1 MTTIS
6 IANQKGGVAK
16 TTTALCLANGL
27 QECGYKVLMIDMD
40 PQCNTSSTYK
50 AVQED
55 TNTLYDLLHEDCTI
69 EEAIQETDSGDII
82 SGDNHLAGIE
92 GEFAA
97 HIKNYSLLRKK
108 LTEIADNYDFTIIDT
123 PPNIGFYMTSALVAS
138 DGVIVP
144 LKAEKFAID
153 GLAQIMSNINDAK
166 DVNPD
171 LKIYGVLLTV
181 YDKRTALDTIV
192 HDQLPEIG
200 KEQDFNV
207 FRTSIR
213 TCQQIKEAQSRQVR
227 LFDEYPNCNA
237 AIDYANLIRELL
249 EQLKKEDE

>member
-1 MTTIS
+1 MTTIA

-40 PQCNTSSTYK
+40 PQCNTSSTYR
-50 AVQED
+50 AVQEE
-55 TNTLYDLLHEDCTI
+55 TATLYDLLHEDCTI
-69 EEAIQETDSGDII
+69 EEAIQTTESGDIV
-82 SGDNHLAGIE
+82 SGDSNLAGIE

-97 HIKNYSLLRKK
+97 HIKNYSLLRKALK
-108 LTEIADNYDFTIIDT
+108 TIDDKYDFTIIDT

-138 DGVIVP
+138 SGVIIP

-153 GLAQIMSNINDAK
+153 GLAQIMANINDAR

-171 LKIYGVLLTV
+171 LQIYGVLLTV
-181 YDKRTALDTIV
+181 YDKRTALDTVV
-192 HDQLPEIG
+192 HEQLPEIG
-200 KEQDFNV
+200 KEQGFKV
-207 FRTSIR
+207 FKTSIR

-237 AIDYANLIRELL
+237 AIDYANLIKELL
-249 EQLKKEDE
+249 EEVKK

>member
-1 MTTIS
+1 MITIA

-40 PQCNTSSTYK
+40 PQCNTSSTYR
-50 AVQED
+50 AIQED
-55 TNTLYDLLHEDCTI
+55 TATLYDFLHEECSL
-69 EEAIQETDSGDII
+69 EEAIQTTDSGDIV
-82 SGDNHLAGIE
+82 SGDNNLAGIE

-97 HIKNYSLLRKK
+97 HIKNYSLLRKALK
-108 LTEIADNYDFTIIDT
+108 TIEDRYDFTIIDT

-138 DGVIVP
+138 SGVIIP

-153 GLAQIMSNINDAK
+153 GLAQIMSNINDAR
-166 DVNPD
+166 DVNPQ
-171 LKIYGVLLTV
+171 LEIYGVLLTV
-181 YDKRTALDTIV
+181 YDKRTALDSVV

-200 KEQDFNV
+200 KEQGFKV
-207 FRTSIR
+207 FKTAIR

-237 AIDYANLIRELL
+237 AIDYANLIKELL
-249 EQLKKEDE
+249 EEVNK

>member
-1 MTTIS
+1 MITIT

-27 QECGYKVLMIDMD
+27 QECGYRVLMIDMD
-40 PQCNTSSTYK
+40 PQCNTTTTYK

-55 TNTLYDLLHEDCTI
+55 TNTLYDLLHESCSI
-69 EEAIQETDSGDII
+69 AEAIQTTESGDII
-82 SGDNHLAGIE
+82 SSDVHLAGIE

-97 HIKNYSLLRKK
+97 HIKNYTLLRKK
-108 LTEIADNYDFTIIDT
+108 LREIEDNYDYTIIDT

-153 GLAQIMSNINDAK
+153 GLAQIMGNIKDAR
-166 DVNPD
+166 DVNPS
-171 LKIYGVLLTV
+171 LKVYGVLLTV

-200 KEQDFNV
+200 KEQGFHVFN
-207 FRTSIR
+207 TSIR

-227 LFDEYPNCNA
+227 LFDEYPSCNA
-237 AIDYANLIRELL
+237 AIDYANLIKELL
-249 EQLKKEDE
+249 EIIKKEEK

>member
-1 MTTIS
+1 MITIS

-40 PQCNTSSTYK
+40 PQCNTSSTYR
-50 AVQED
+50 AVQEN
-55 TNTLYDLLHEDCTI
+55 TATLYDFLHEDATL
-69 EEAIQETDSGDII
+69 EEAIQTTDSGDIV
-82 SGDNHLAGIE
+82 SGDNNLAGME

-97 HIKNYSLLRKK
+97 HIKNYSLLKK
-108 LTEIADNYDFTIIDT
+108 ALKTIDDRYDFAIIDT

-138 DGVIVP
+138 SGVIIP

-153 GLAQIMSNINDAK
+153 GLAQIMANINDAK

-181 YDKRTALDTIV
+181 YDKRTALDSLV
-192 HDQLPEIG
+192 HEQLPEIG
-200 KEQDFNV
+200 KQQGFKV
-207 FRTSIR
+207 FKTAIR

-237 AIDYANLIRELL
+237 AIDYANLIKELL
-249 EQLKKEDE
+249 EEVKK

>member
-1 MTTIS
+1 MTTIA

-27 QECGYKVLMIDMD
+27 QECGYRVLMIDMD
-40 PQCNTSSTYK
+40 PQCNSSSTYR
-50 AVQED
+50 AVQEN
-55 TNTLYDLLHEDCTI
+55 TNTLYDFLHEDCTLKD
-69 EEAIQETDSGDII
+69 AIQTTDSGDIV
-82 SGDNHLAGIE
+82 SGDSNLAGIE

-97 HIKNYSLLRKK
+97 HIKNYSLLRKA
-108 LTEIADNYDFTIIDT
+108 LRSIEDQYDFAIIDT

-138 DGVIVP
+138 SGVIIP

-166 DVNPD
+166 DVNPE
-171 LKIYGVLLTV
+171 LEIYGVLLTV
-181 YDKRTALDTIV
+181 YDKRTALDSLV
-192 HDQLPEIG
+192 HAQLPEIG
-200 KEQDFNV
+200 REQGFKVFN
-207 FRTSIR
+207 TSIR

-237 AIDYANLIRELL
+237 AIDYANLIKELL
-249 EQLKKEDE
+249 QEINK

>member
-1 MTTIS
+1 MITIA

-40 PQCNTSSTYK
+40 PQCNTSSTYR
-50 AVQED
+50 AIQEN
-55 TNTLYDLLHEDCTI
+55 TATLYDLLHEDCTI
-69 EEAIQETDSGDII
+69 EEAIQTTESGDII
-82 SGDNHLAGIE
+82 SGDNNLAGIE

-97 HIKNYSLLRKK
+97 HIKNYSLLRKALK
-108 LTEIADNYDFTIIDT
+108 TIDDKYDFAIIDT

-138 DGVIVP
+138 SGVIVP

-153 GLAQIMSNINDAK
+153 GLAQIMANINDAK

-171 LKIYGVLLTV
+171 LQIYGVLLTV
-181 YDKRTALDTIV
+181 YDKRTALDTVV
-192 HDQLPEIG
+192 HDQLPQIG
-200 KEQDFNV
+200 KERGFKV
-207 FRTSIR
+207 FKTSIR

-227 LFDEYPNCNA
+227 LFDGYTNWKG
-237 AIDYANLIRELL
+237 AIDYANLIKEWL
-249 EQLKKEDE
+249 EEVKK

>member
-1 MTTIS
+1 MITIA

-40 PQCNTSSTYK
+40 PQCNTSSTYR
-50 AVQED
+50 AIQED
-55 TNTLYDLLHEDCTI
+55 TATLYDFLHEDCSL
-69 EEAIQETDSGDII
+69 EEAIQTTDSGDIV
-82 SGDNHLAGIE
+82 SGDNNLAGIE

-97 HIKNYSLLRKK
+97 HIKNYSLLRKALK
-108 LTEIADNYDFTIIDT
+108 TIEDRYDFTIIDT

-138 DGVIVP
+138 SGVIIP

-153 GLAQIMSNINDAK
+153 GLAQIMSNINDAR
-166 DVNPD
+166 DVNPQ
-171 LKIYGVLLTV
+171 LEIYGVLLTV
-181 YDKRTALDTIV
+181 YDKRTALDSVV

-200 KEQDFNV
+200 KEQGFKV
-207 FRTSIR
+207 FKTAIR

-237 AIDYANLIRELL
+237 AIDYANLIKELL
-249 EQLKKEDE
+249 EEVNK

>member
-1 MTTIS
+1 MITIS

-27 QECGYKVLMIDMD
+27 QECGYKVLVIDMD
-40 PQCNTSSTYK
+40 PQCNTSSTYR
-50 AVQED
+50 AIQEN
-55 TNTLYDLLHEDCTI
+55 TATLYDFLHEDCTI
-69 EEAIQETDSGDII
+69 EEAIQTTESGDII
-82 SGDNHLAGIE
+82 SGDSNLAGIE

-97 HIKNYSLLRKK
+97 HIKNYSLLRKALK
-108 LTEIADNYDFTIIDT
+108 TIDDKYDFAIIDT

-138 DGVIVP
+138 SGVIVP

-153 GLAQIMSNINDAK
+153 GLAQIMANSNDAK

-171 LKIYGVLLTV
+171 LQIYGVLLTV
-181 YDKRTALDTIV
+181 YDKRTALDTVV

-200 KEQDFNV
+200 KERGFKV
-207 FRTSIR
+207 FKTSIR

-237 AIDYANLIRELL
+237 AIDYANLIKELL
-249 EQLKKEDE
+249 EEVKK